1 MKIYESVTMIFFCTL
16 IIVVGFGLVSQKWLG
31 DDNEIEQVAEV
42 VIKEETGV
50 DVDLSPGD

>member
-1 MKIYESVTMIFFCTL
+1 MKIYESVTMIFVCTL

-42 VIKEETGV
+42 VIKEET
-50 DVDLSPGD
+50 DL